1 MEEIWKPMFYKD
13 MDLSDRFLV
22 SNKGNIYSL
31 ISNKILKQTPNKST
45 GYYGLCVSLGGRNN
59 RKYLKTH
66 IAVAS
71 TFVFGCKNNL
81 VVNHKDGNKKNNDET
96 NLEWVTSKQN
106 TIHAIE
112 HGLLIPKKGCELYNS
127 RIKEEDV
134 RNIRKR
140 LENKERQCDIARDY
154 NVSSDVIYHIA
165 HNQSYRNVV

>member
-1 MEEIWKPMFYKD
+1 MLKPSE
-13 MDLSDRFLV
+13 LS
-22 SNKGNIYSL
+22 SL
-31 ISNKILKQTPNKST
+31 FCWTI
-45 GYYGLCVSLGGRNN
+45 
-59 RKYLKTH
+59 
-66 IAVAS
+66 AS
-71 TFVFGCKNNL
+71 TFVFGYKNNL

-112 HGLLIPKKGCELYNS
+112 HGLLILKKGCELYNS

-140 LENKERQCDIARDY
+140 LKNKERQCDIARDY